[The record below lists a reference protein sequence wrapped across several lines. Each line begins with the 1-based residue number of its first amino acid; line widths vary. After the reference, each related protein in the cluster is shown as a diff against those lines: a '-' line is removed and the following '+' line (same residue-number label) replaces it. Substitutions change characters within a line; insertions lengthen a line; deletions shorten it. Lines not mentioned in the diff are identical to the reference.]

1 MGGSKM
7 KERGMAIF
15 QLFLPIVGG
24 TLIGF
29 FLRSFINY
37 SQFILPTCA
46 PSPIVFPI
54 VWSILYLLIGLGYFL
69 YRQKNNQTFVIM
81 LYYIHLIV
89 NFLWSILFFY
99 FQWKLFAI
107 FWIIFL
113 IILVL
118 WLMIY
123 FYFFQKISFY
133 LFLPYLLWLF
143 FATYLNIA
151 IYILN

>member
-1 MGGSKM
+1 M

-37 SQFILPTCA
+37 SQFILPN
-46 PSPIVFPI
+46 
-54 VWSILYLLIGLGYFL
+54 WSILYLLIGLGYFL